1 MKTRYMM
8 AASVRSMR
16 RNGLR
21 TFFMMVGTLIG
32 VAALTIVMALGRGT
46 ERAVLS
52 GIERLFSGSTIL
64 LSAGSGMMGGDPRSG
79 GPTTTLTLHDIEAI
93 EAAVPAVE
101 VSDPMQMGGTQ
112 AVTFEGRASDV
123 RVIGQSDKAEVVWN
137 RGVTRGSFITETDM
151 QASARVALIG
161 ERVAA
166 DLFPDIDPIGQSIRI
181 GTVPFQVLGVLEP
194 FGIDPHGL
202 DKDNEI
208 IVPTTTLM
216 RRLRNVD
223 YIASAKLL
231 VDSNADLDAT
241 VFAIEDLL
249 RERHGLAA
257 NEQNDFSMITPV
269 RVEEMVAES
278 HRVFTVLLPI
288 VAIIAIVGGG
298 VVVANLML
306 LSVNERRSE
315 IGLRKALGARTRDVW
330 WQFVLEATVVT
341 TVGGILALVISVSAL
356 PFITRAMDA
365 HVVFPWEVALLGLA
379 IAVAVG
385 LVAGVVPARRAAQ
398 LDPVDALR

>member
-1 MKTRYMM
+1 MKTRYMV
-8 AASVRSMR
+8 AASLRSMR

-79 GPTTTLTLHDIEAI
+79 GPTTTLTLDDIEAI
-93 EAAVPAVE
+93 EAAVPAVA

-123 RVIGQSDKAEVVWN
+123 RVIGQSDKSDVVWN
-137 RGVTRGSFITETDM
+137 RGVTRGSYITETDM
-151 QASARVALIG
+151 QSSARVALIG
-161 ERVAA
+161 ERVAS
-166 DLFPDIDPIGQSIRI
+166 DLLPGIDPIGQTIRI

-231 VDSNADLDAT
+231 VDSTADLDAT
-241 VFAIEDLL
+241 VFAIEDVL

-278 HRVFTVLLPI
+278 HRVFTILLPI
-288 VAIIAIVGGG
+288 VAVIAIVGGG

-341 TVGGILALVISVSAL
+341 TVGGILALVIGVSAL

-365 HVVFPWEVALLGLA
+365 QVVFPWEVALLGLA

>member
-1 MKTRYMM
+1 MKTRYMI
-8 AASVRSMR
+8 AASFRSMR

-46 ERAVLS
+46 QRAVLS
-52 GIERLFSGSTIL
+52 GIERMFSGSTIL

-79 GPTTTLTLHDIEAI
+79 GPTTTLTLDDIEAI
-93 EAAVPAVE
+93 EAAVPAVSK
-101 VSDPMQMGGTQ
+101 SDPMQMGGTLE
-112 AVTFEGRASDV
+112 VTFEGKASDV
-123 RVIGQSDKAEVVWN
+123 RVIGQSDKSEVVWN
-137 RGVTRGSFITETDM
+137 RGVTRGAYISEADM
-151 QASARVALIG
+151 QSSARVALIG
-161 ERVAA
+161 ERVVA
-166 DLFPDIDPIGQSIRI
+166 DLFPDVDPIGQTMRI
-181 GTVPFQVLGVLEP
+181 ATVPFQVLGVLEP

-231 VDSNADLDAT
+231 VDSTADLDAT
-241 VFAIEDLL
+241 VFAIEDVL

-257 NEQNDFSMITPV
+257 NQQNDFSMITPV
-269 RVEEMVAES
+269 RVEEMIAES

-306 LSVNERRSE
+306 LSVNERRGE
-315 IGLRKALGARTRDVW
+315 IGLRKAVGARTRDVW

-341 TVGGILALVISVSAL
+341 TVGGILALVIGISAL

-365 HVVFPWEVALLGLA
+365 QVVFPWEVSLMGLA

-385 LVAGVVPARRAAQ
+385 LAAGVMPARRAAQ